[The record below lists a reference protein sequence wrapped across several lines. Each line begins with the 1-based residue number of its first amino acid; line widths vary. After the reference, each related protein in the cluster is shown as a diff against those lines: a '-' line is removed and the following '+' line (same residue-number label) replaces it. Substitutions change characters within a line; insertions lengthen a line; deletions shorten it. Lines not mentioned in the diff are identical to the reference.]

1 MSGGARCGLDYLD
14 TRPEGGT
21 CYFRMFIE
29 SDKHHIQRQDYDD
42 GSMRQAMIALV
53 FHQYSGGFGGYD
65 VRHVAS

>member
-1 MSGGARCGLDYLD
+1 
-14 TRPEGGT
+14 
-21 CYFRMFIE
+21 MFIE